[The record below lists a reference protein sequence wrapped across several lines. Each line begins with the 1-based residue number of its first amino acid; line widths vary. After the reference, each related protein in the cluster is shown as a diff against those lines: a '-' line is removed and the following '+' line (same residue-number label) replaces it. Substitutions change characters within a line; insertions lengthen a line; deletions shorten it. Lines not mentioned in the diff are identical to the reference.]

1 MKLELIYFSFSNS
14 VWILCYRNDLYEE
27 EYVTIDSIAGEMRTG
42 KDPVD
47 FEEIEVLYYTV
58 VATDGELETLKNVS
72 RFSRSLECDW
82 ILLRYKKQVI
92 IS

>member
-1 MKLELIYFSFSNS
+1 MKFELLYFSFPNS
-14 VWILCYRNDLYEE
+14 LWILYYRNDLYEE
-27 EYVTIDSIAGEMRTG
+27 EYVTIHNTSGEMRTG

-58 VATDGELETLKNVS
+58 VATDGELETPLNVS
-72 RFSRSLECDW
+72 RISFSLQCNW
-82 ILLRYKKQVI
+82 ILLIYKKQVI